1 MKKIYIKNKDTF
13 EAQLDDEIC
22 LFNSL
27 DAKYLSLNCSAS
39 DVWKLL
45 NEPHSLEDLKYKINT
60 LYKVDNVDDLEKNI
74 RDFLIEGIEKKI
86 IDFYESNN
94 D

>member
-1 MKKIYIKNKDTF
+1 MIYIKNKDTF
-13 EAQLDDEIC
+13 QAELDDEVC

-39 DVWKLL
+39 NIWKLL
-45 NEPHSLEDLKYKINT
+45 DEPQSLEDLKNKINEI
-60 LYKVDNVDDLEKNI
+60 YQVDDQDNLDKNI
-74 RDFLIEGIEKKI
+74 TDFIKDGIQRKI
-86 IDFYESNN
+86 IDVYEPNN